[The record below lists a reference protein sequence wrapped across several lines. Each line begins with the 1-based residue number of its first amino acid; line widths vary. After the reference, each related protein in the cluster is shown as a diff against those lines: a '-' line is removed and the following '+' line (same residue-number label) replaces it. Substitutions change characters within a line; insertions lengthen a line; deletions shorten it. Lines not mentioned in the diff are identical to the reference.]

1 MARANEAPAAGEQR
15 DLKAELAAL
24 RSRLEEAQGYLRL
37 DHLRERRAELEK
49 EVSRPD
55 LWDDPD
61 TARRVTS
68 EFGAVGDDIELLEDL
83 GRRLSDGEVLFQL
96 MVEEGDDSVAGELTG
111 LIDDLAH
118 RLDDLELRSL
128 FTGEYDE
135 NDAIVELHSGAGGTD
150 AQDWCEMLL
159 RMYQRWA
166 ERRGFTV
173 ELDEASAGQEAG
185 LHSATFIV
193 KGRFA
198 YGLLSAE
205 RGVHRLVRMSPFDS
219 QHRRQTSFASL
230 DVTPFLEDLS
240 DEVAIDDKDLRIDTY
255 RSSGAGG
262 QHVNKTD
269 SAVRLTHLS
278 TGIVVSVQNERS
290 QHQNKAK
297 AMQILGAKL
306 AERQRAERRSEI
318 DSLSGPQ
325 SDVAWGSQI
334 RSYVMAPYQ
343 LVKDL
348 RTQVETGNVEAVLD
362 GDIDAFIEA
371 ELRRLRTVGGGS
383 AAVAANGATAAAHG
397 HHASD
402 DV

>member
-1 MARANEAPAAGEQR
+1 MARANEASGSGEQR

-24 RSRLEEAQGYLRL
+24 KTRLTEAQGYLRL
-37 DHLRERRAELEK
+37 DDLRQRRAQLEK

-55 LWDDPD
+55 LWDDAD
-61 TARRVTS
+61 GARKITS
-68 EFGAVGDDIELLEDL
+68 EFGSVGDDIDMLEDL
-83 GRRLSDGEVLFQL
+83 GRRLSDGEVLMEL
-96 MVEEGDDSVAGELTG
+96 MVEEGDDSLVGELTAT
-111 LIDDLAH
+111 IDDLGG
-118 RLDDLELRSL
+118 RLDALELRSL

-135 NDAIVELHSGAGGTD
+135 SDAIVELHSGAGGTD

-166 ERRGFTV
+166 ERRGFAV
-173 ELDEASAGQEAG
+173 EIDEATAGQEAG
-185 LHSATFIV
+185 LLSATFIV

-240 DEVAIDDKDLRIDTY
+240 DEVSIDDKDLRIDTY

-269 SAVRLTHLS
+269 SAVRLTHLP
-278 TGIVVSVQNERS
+278 TGLVVSVQNERS

-306 AERQRAERRSEI
+306 AERQRAERRSEL

-325 SDVAWGSQI
+325 SEVAWGSQI

-348 RTQVETGNVEAVLD
+348 RTGEETGNVDAVLD
-362 GDIDAFIEA
+362 GDIDDFIEA
-371 ELRRLRTVGGGS
+371 ELRRQRHAGGGEGR
-383 AAVAANGATAAAHG
+383 APA
-397 HHASD
+397 

>member
-1 MARANEAPAAGEQR
+1 MARANESSGAGDQR

-24 RSRLEEAQGYLRL
+24 RSRLEEAEGYLRL

-61 TARRVTS
+61 LARRISS
-68 EFGAVGDDIELLEDL
+68 EFGSVGDDIELLEDL
-83 GRRLSDGEVLFQL
+83 GRRLSDAEVLYQL
-96 MVEEGDDSVAGELTG
+96 MVEEGDDSVVGELTAA
-111 LIDDLAH
+111 IDDLAR

-135 NDAIVELHSGAGGTD
+135 NDAIAELHSGAGGTD

-166 ERRGFTV
+166 ERRGFDV
-173 ELDEASAGQEAG
+173 ELDEATAGQEAG
-185 LHSATFIV
+185 LLSATFIV

-219 QHRRQTSFASL
+219 QHRRQTSFASV

-269 SAVRLTHLS
+269 SAVRLTHLP
-278 TGIVVSVQNERS
+278 TGLVVSVQNERS

-297 AMQILGAKL
+297 AMQILAAKL
-306 AERQRAERRSEI
+306 AERQRAERRSEL

-325 SDVAWGSQI
+325 SEVAWGSQI

-348 RTQVETGNVEAVLD
+348 RTQEETGNVDAVLD

-371 ELRRLRTVGGGS
+371 ELRRQRTAGGG
-383 AAVAANGATAAAHG
+383 NGRVGPADA
-397 HHASD
+397 
-402 DV
+402 

>member
-1 MARANEAPAAGEQR
+1 MARASEASGAGDQR

-24 RSRLEEAQGYLRL
+24 RARLDEAQGYLRL
-37 DHLRERRAELEK
+37 DALRERRAQLEK

-61 TARRVTS
+61 AARRVTS
-68 EFGAVGDDIELLEDL
+68 EFGSVGDDIELLEDL
-83 GRRLSDGEVLFQL
+83 GRRLSDGEVLYQL
-96 MVEEGDDSVAGELTG
+96 MVEEGDDSVAGELTAT
-111 LIDDLAH
+111 IDDMAR
-118 RLDDLELRSL
+118 RLDALELRSL

-135 NDAIVELHSGAGGTD
+135 SDAIVELHSGAGGTD

-166 ERRGFTV
+166 ERRGFDV
-173 ELDEASAGQEAG
+173 ELDEATAGQEG
-185 LHSATFIV
+185 GPLSATFIW

-219 QHRRQTSFASL
+219 QHRRQTSFASV

-240 DEVAIDDKDLRIDTY
+240 DEVTIDDKELRIDTY

-269 SAVRLTHLS
+269 SAVRLTHLP
-278 TGIVVSVQNERS
+278 TGIVFSAQNERS

-306 AERQRAERRSEI
+306 AERQRAERRSEL

-325 SDVAWGSQI
+325 SEVAWGSQI

-362 GDIDAFIEA
+362 GDIDQFIEA
-371 ELRRLRTVGGGS
+371 ELRRQRTAGGG
-383 AAVAANGATAAAHG
+383 
-397 HHASD
+397 HAPSD
-402 DV
+402 A

>member
-1 MARANEAPAAGEQR
+1 MARANETSGAGEQR

-61 TARRVTS
+61 VARRVTS
-68 EFGAVGDDIELLEDL
+68 EFGSVGDDIELLEDL
-83 GRRLSDGEVLFQL
+83 GRRLSDGEVLYQL

-111 LIDDLAH
+111 VVDDLAR

-135 NDAIVELHSGAGGTD
+135 NDAIAELHSGAGGTD

-159 RMYQRWA
+159 RMYLRWA
-166 ERRGFTV
+166 ERRGFEV
-173 ELDEASAGQEAG
+173 EVDEVTEGSEAG
-185 LHSATFIV
+185 LLSATFIV

-205 RGVHRLVRMSPFDS
+205 RGVHRLVRMSPFDA
-219 QHRRQTSFASL
+219 QHRRQTSFASF
-230 DVTPFLEDLS
+230 DVIPFLEDVG
-240 DEVAIDDKDLRIDTY
+240 DEVDIDEKDLRVDTY

-269 SAVRLTHLS
+269 SAVRITHLP
-278 TGIVVSVQNERS
+278 TGIVVSCQNERS
-290 QHQNKAK
+290 QHQNRAR
-297 AMQILGAKL
+297 AMQILAAKL
-306 AERQRAERRSEI
+306 ADRQRAERRAQLESM
-318 DSLSGPQ
+318 SGPRV
-325 SDVAWGSQI
+325 DVAWGNQI
-334 RSYVMAPYQ
+334 RSYVLAPFQ

-348 RTQVETGNVEAVLD
+348 RTNFETGNVDAVLD
-362 GDIDAFIEA
+362 GDLDEFIEA
-371 ELRRLRTVGGGS
+371 ELRRRRS
-383 AAVAANGATAAAHG
+383 E
-397 HHASD
+397 S
-402 DV
+402 

>member
-1 MARANEAPAAGEQR
+1 MARANESSGAGDQR
-15 DLKAELAAL
+15 DLRAELAAL
-24 RSRLEEAQGYLRL
+24 RSRLEEAEGYLRL

-61 TARRVTS
+61 VARRISS
-68 EFGAVGDDIELLEDL
+68 EFGSVGDDIELLEDL
-83 GRRLSDGEVLFQL
+83 GRRLSDGEVLYQL
-96 MVEEGDDSVAGELTG
+96 MVEEGDDSVAGELTAA
-111 LIDDLAH
+111 IDDLAR

-135 NDAIVELHSGAGGTD
+135 NDAIAELHSGAGGTD

-166 ERRGFTV
+166 ERRGFDV
-173 ELDEASAGQEAG
+173 ELDEATAGQEAG
-185 LHSATFIV
+185 LLSATFIV

-219 QHRRQTSFASL
+219 QHRRQTSFASV

-269 SAVRLTHLS
+269 SAVRLTHLP

-297 AMQILGAKL
+297 AMQILAAKL
-306 AERQRAERRSEI
+306 AERQRAERRSEL

-348 RTQVETGNVEAVLD
+348 RTQEETGNVDAVLD

-371 ELRRLRTVGGGS
+371 ELRRQRTAGGGQGRVGS
-383 AAVAANGATAAAHG
+383 ADA
-397 HHASD
+397 
-402 DV
+402 